1 MAAIFFFSSQTGV
14 ESEDMSGI
22 AQQTII
28 TILLRFVS
36 VEKIPRVV
44 AYSLEFLLRK
54 SAHLLLF
61 GFLGLFAAS
70 ALKSYGVKDGVFLK
84 TFAFCVLY
92 AVSDE
97 IHQLF
102 IDGRAA
108 LFTDVLIDAAGS
120 AVGIFV
126 QFKADKFRNRRSIN
140 RHSECL

>member
-22 AQQTII
+22 AQQTLIA
-28 TILLRFVS
+28 ILLRFVS
-36 VEKIPRVV
+36 VDNIPRVV

-54 SAHLLLF
+54 SAHLFLF
-61 GFLGLFAAS
+61 GCLGVFAAS
-70 ALKSYGVKDGVFLK
+70 ALKSYGVKDGVFVK

-120 AVGIFV
+120 AAGIFI
-126 QFKADKFRNRRSIN
+126 QFKTERIRNRR
-140 RHSECL
+140 RADK